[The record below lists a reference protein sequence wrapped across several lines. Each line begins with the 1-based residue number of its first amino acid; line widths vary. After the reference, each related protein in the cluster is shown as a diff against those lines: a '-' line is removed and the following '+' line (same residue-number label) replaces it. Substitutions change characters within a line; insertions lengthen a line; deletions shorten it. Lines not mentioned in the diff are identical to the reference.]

1 LERVLVVSSPG
12 SRVVVR
18 RGVVYVVS
26 REGERVPVS
35 SDVELLVLV
44 AGAVSVSVRA
54 LRRLAELGVRVL
66 VVGRRGMVVGEYR
79 PVDRVNRTVESRLAQ
94 YRAKVEG
101 WALLYAREMV
111 VSKIVNQA
119 RVLRYLAKSRRE
131 PWLRD
136 EAYAVE
142 DYAVRLE
149 RLDRLSPDAVR
160 GLEAQAARRYWS
172 AIATLVPDWVG
183 FPGRDPLGDDP
194 LNKALSYGYA
204 ILYSLASDALIVAG
218 LDPYAGFLHVDRS
231 GRPSLVYDYS
241 EMFKPVA
248 VDRVLVQGLCE
259 EMLETV
265 HGVLSYRARGM
276 IARMVL
282 ENMLQ
287 RYLDSQGRRRRLKD
301 HLYAYAWSLA
311 SSLRS
316 RGAYLGFRVRL

>member
-1 LERVLVVSSPG
+1 MVSSPG
-12 SRVVVR
+12 SRIIVR

-26 REGERVPVS
+26 RSGERVPVS
-35 SDVELLVLV
+35 ADVELLVLV
-44 AGAVSVSVRA
+44 AGAASVSVRA
-54 LRRLAELGVRVL
+54 LRRLAELGVRVV
-66 VVGRRGMVVGEYR
+66 VVGKRGMVVGEYR
-79 PVDRVNRTVESRLAQ
+79 PIDRVNRTVEARIAQ
-94 YRAKVEG
+94 YRVKAEG
-101 WALLYAREMV
+101 WALLYAREMA

-131 PWLRD
+131 TWLRD

-142 DYAVRLE
+142 DYAARLE
-149 RLDRLSPDAVR
+149 KLDRLSAEAIR
-160 GLEAQAARRYWS
+160 GLEAQAARKYWS
-172 AIATLVPDWVG
+172 SIATLVPDWVG
-183 FPGRDPLGDDP
+183 FTGRDPFSEDP
-194 LNKALSYGYA
+194 LNKALNYGYA

-218 LDPYAGFLHVDRS
+218 LDPYAGFLHADKS

-241 EMFKPVA
+241 DMFKPIA
-248 VDRVLVQGLCE
+248 VDRVLVQRLCE

-265 HGVLSYRARGM
+265 HGVLSYQARSI
-276 IARMVL
+276 IARLVL

-287 RYLDSQGRRRRLKD
+287 KYLDSQGRRKRLKD

>member
-1 LERVLVVSSPG
+1 VVSSPG
-12 SRVVVR
+12 SRVIVR
-18 RGVVYVVS
+18 HGVVYVVS
-26 REGERVPVS
+26 RSGERVPVS
-35 SDVELLVLV
+35 ADVELLVLV
-44 AGAVSVSVRA
+44 SGAVSVSVRA
-54 LRRLAELGVRVL
+54 LRRLAELGVRV
-66 VVGRRGMVVGEYR
+66 VVIGKRGMVIGEYR
-79 PVDRVNRTVESRLAQ
+79 PIDRVNRTVEARIAQ
-94 YRAKVEG
+94 YRAKAEG
-101 WALLYAREMV
+101 WTLAYAREMA

-131 PWLRD
+131 LWLRD

-142 DYAVRLE
+142 DYAARLE
-149 RLDRLSPDAVR
+149 RLNRLSAEAIR

-172 AIATLVPDWVG
+172 SIATLVPDWVG
-183 FPGRDPLGDDP
+183 FTGRDPFGEDP
-194 LNKALSYGYA
+194 LNKALNYGYA

-218 LDPYAGFLHVDRS
+218 LDPYAGFLHADRS

-241 EMFKPVA
+241 DMFKPVA
-248 VDRVLVQGLCE
+248 VDRVLVQRLCE

-265 HGVLSYRARGM
+265 HGVLSYRARSM
-276 IARMVL
+276 IAKTVL

-287 RYLDSQGRRRRLKD
+287 KYLDSQGRRKRLKD